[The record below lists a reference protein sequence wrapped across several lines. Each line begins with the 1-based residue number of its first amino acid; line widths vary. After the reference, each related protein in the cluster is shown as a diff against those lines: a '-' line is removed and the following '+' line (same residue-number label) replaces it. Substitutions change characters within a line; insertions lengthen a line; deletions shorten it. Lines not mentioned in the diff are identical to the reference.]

1 MEEHADILKEN
12 VKNYIHQGKQ
22 FPKDRAVVFLT
33 VHHIGELTG
42 TGRLDFG
49 GSEYAEAETPWKDPV
64 KMKKD
69 DQYGWWHL
77 TPGSYLV
84 EFNETVQVPAG
95 SRFYLQSWEKAGR
108 NAAVI
113 PFSVIDS
120 PRAPLFS
127 ILHVG
132 GEGIDI
138 KENARLAELGVL
150 D

>member
-1 MEEHADILKEN
+1 MKKHTEILKEN
-12 VKNYIHQGKQ
+12 VKNFIHQGKQ
-22 FPKDRAVVFLT
+22 FPEERALALLT
-33 VHHIGELTG
+33 VHRIGELTG

-49 GSEYAEAETPWKDPV
+49 GSEYTEAEIHWKDPV

-84 EFNETVQVPAG
+84 EFNETVGTPAAA
-95 SRFYLQSWEKAGR
+95 RFYLQSWEKAAL
-108 NAAVI
+108 NAVTI
-113 PFSVIDS
+113 PFCVIDS
-120 PRAPLFS
+120 PRAPLLS
-127 ILHVG
+127 VLYIG
-132 GEGIDI
+132 GEGVDI